1 MAQLH
6 DHLSDKNLYEQFQSG
21 FHLHRS
27 TETALVAISNDLLVV
42 ADLGLLSILIILDLT
57 AAFDLILHNI
67 LLDRLESVGIIGTSL
82 AWFKSCT
89 QFLQLWQFRSKT
101 SQITSS
107 VPQGSVLGPL
117 LFIIYLLPIGSIFRK
132 YGIHF
137 HWYAD
142 YTQLYLSSKP
152 TSVCLSNCLSWFS
165 SNFLKLNRS
174 KTEIILMGS
183 KIIWRSLMAS
193 LCVLMIL
200 QSPSLCRSKD

>member
-137 HWYAD
+137 H
-142 YTQLYLSSKP
+142 
-152 TSVCLSNCLSWFS
+152 
-165 SNFLKLNRS
+165 
-174 KTEIILMGS
+174 
-183 KIIWRSLMAS
+183 
-193 LCVLMIL
+193 
-200 QSPSLCRSKD
+200 